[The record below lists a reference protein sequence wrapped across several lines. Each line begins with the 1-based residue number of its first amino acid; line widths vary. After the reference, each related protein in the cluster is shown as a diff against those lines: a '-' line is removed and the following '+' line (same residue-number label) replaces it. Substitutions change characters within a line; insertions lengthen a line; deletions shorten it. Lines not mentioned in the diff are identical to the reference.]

1 MSDALPYE
9 NTLEWLNPV
18 GEQACVGQHCE
29 APLFNSSLLR
39 QTASPCNSLQE
50 GRIHAR
56 QMVSLGILEGAVL
69 TLVAVESENP
79 CT

>member
-1 MSDALPYE
+1 
-9 NTLEWLNPV
+9 
-18 GEQACVGQHCE
+18 
-29 APLFNSSLLR
+29 
-39 QTASPCNSLQE
+39 LQE